1 MEWITLR
8 FAILIKDDKMKQR
21 KRKNSEQRKKKE
33 KKKSTPVKFL
43 DIGLEVVV
51 LKFLMSQVISSELKY
66 ISKQVYGLFMPMFHF
81 IAPLVV
87 QFGVLVT
94 SLWFPDH

>member
-1 MEWITLR
+1 MP
-8 FAILIKDDKMKQR
+8 R
-21 KRKNSEQRKKKE
+21 KEKKKE

-51 LKFLMSQVISSELKY
+51 LKLLMSQVISSDLKS
-66 ISKQVYGLFMPMFHF
+66 ISKQVYILFMPMFHF

-87 QFGVLVT
+87 QFGALVT